1 LLFLRKRHRV
11 NHRCS
16 SRALFRPCLERL
28 EERCL
33 LSITEYPVAAGSA
46 PIGIAAGPD
55 GNLYYTEQTATTN
68 AIGVMDT
75 SGNVLAEFPIPTPNS
90 KPQFIVAGPD
100 GNMWFAEIRG
110 GNLASISTDG
120 LGTIT
125 EYTLPSGN
133 APVFL
138 AVGPDGN
145 IWFSEGG
152 NKIGFLDLAGGTYAI
167 TEYRVPTPS
176 SMPLGIAA
184 GPDGNIWFTEKFG
197 NKVGKLDLAGG
208 TFAFTEFDVPSFD
221 SQPVGIV
228 AGPDGNVWFT
238 ESGYGQIARIDVAG
252 GTYAITEYT
261 IPTVFPFPQAIIA
274 GPDGNM
280 WFTETGGL
288 GGYGNKLGYIDLA
301 GGTLAITELPI
312 PTTDSQPVGLTVGPS
327 GTDIWFAEVHGNQVG
342 HYVSAPA
349 PGGHRPSG
357 VHRSLDAAGIYLASP
372 SWDVAPLGANAG
384 TLATPARDATDW
396 REYLGTPLRTQTQG
410 LAALGFEGPVDLLG
424 ALVSSEGLHRAAS
437 SPGDEEALRW
447 GEEASAATAVLY
459 VSAGEFGDESYEEA
473 TLW

>member
-1 LLFLRKRHRV
+1 LVFLHKRHRV
-11 NHRCS
+11 NQRRS
-16 SRALFRPCLERL
+16 SRASFRPHL
-28 EERCL
+28 EELECRCL

-75 SGNVLAEFPIPTPNS
+75 NGNVLREFPIPTPNS
-90 KPQFIVAGPD
+90 HSQMIVAGPD
-100 GNMWFAEIRG
+100 GNMWFAEING
-110 GNLASISTDG
+110 GKLASISTDG

-125 EYTLPSGN
+125 EYALPSGN
-133 APVFL
+133 APLFL
-138 AVGPDGN
+138 TVGPDGN

-167 TEYRVPTPS
+167 TEYPVPTPS
-176 SMPLGIAA
+176 SLPIGIAA

-208 TFAFTEFDVPSFD
+208 TFAFTEYTIPSFD

-238 ESGYGQIARIDVAG
+238 ESGYGQIGVIDVAG
-252 GTYAITEYT
+252 GSYAITEYP
-261 IPTVFPFPQAIIA
+261 IPTVFPFPQVIIA

-288 GGYGNKLGYIDLA
+288 GGYGNRLSSIDLV
-301 GGTLAITELPI
+301 GGTYAITELAI
-312 PTTDSQPVGLTVGPS
+312 PTADSQPVGLTVGPS
-327 GTDIWFAEVHGNQVG
+327 GTDVWFAEVHGNQVG

-349 PGGHRPSG
+349 PGGQRPG
-357 VHRSLDAAGIYLASP
+357 VHRSRDAADVYLASPSWDVAPVGANAGTLATPAGIYLASP
-372 SWDVAPLGANAG
+372 SWDVVPVGANVPA
-384 TLATPARDATDW
+384 LATPAGDATDW
-396 REYLGTPLRTQTQG
+396 HDYLGTPLRTQAQG
-410 LAALGFEGPVDLLG
+410 DDNTPAFLAEGVLDALSEDVLIS
-424 ALVSSEGLHRAAS
+424 LVM
-437 SPGDEEALRW
+437 
-447 GEEASAATAVLY
+447 
-459 VSAGEFGDESYEEA
+459 
-473 TLW
+473 

>member
-1 LLFLRKRHRV
+1 MLFLHKRHRV
-11 NHRCS
+11 NQQRS
-16 SRALFRPCLERL
+16 SRASFRPRIEGLEH
-28 EERCL
+28 RCL

-75 SGNVLAEFPIPTPNS
+75 NGNVLHEFPIPTPNG
-90 KPQFIVAGPD
+90 KPQMIVAGPD
-100 GNMWFAEIRG
+100 GNMWFAEING

-125 EYTLPSGN
+125 EYPLPSGN
-133 APVFL
+133 APLFL

-167 TEYRVPTPS
+167 TEYHVPTPS
-176 SMPLGIAA
+176 SLPIGIAA

-208 TFAFTEFDVPSFD
+208 TFAFTEFDIPSFD

-238 ESGYGQIARIDVAG
+238 ESGYGQIGVIDVAG
-252 GTYAITEYT
+252 GSYAITEYP
-261 IPTVFPFPQAIIA
+261 IPTVFPFPQVIIA

-280 WFTETGGL
+280 WFTETGGT
-288 GGYGNKLGYIDLA
+288 GGYGNHLSSIDLV
-301 GGTLAITELPI
+301 GGTYGITELAI
-312 PTTDSQPVGLTVGPS
+312 PTADSQPVGLTLGPS
-327 GTDIWFAEVHGNQVG
+327 GTDIWFVEARGNQVG
-342 HYVSAPA
+342 QSVSPPA

-357 VHRSLDAAGIYLASP
+357 VHRSLGAADIYLASP
-372 SWDVAPLGANAG
+372 SWSVAPVGAGAG
-384 TLATPARDATDW
+384 TLATPAGDAPDW
-396 REYLGTPLRTQTQG
+396 RDYLGTPLRTQTQG
-410 LAALGFEGPVDLLG
+410 DDNTPAFLAEGVLVDAL
-424 ALVSSEGLHRAAS
+424 SE
-437 SPGDEEALRW
+437 DVLR
-447 GEEASAATAVLY
+447 GRNCDS
-459 VSAGEFGDESYEEA
+459 
-473 TLW
+473 